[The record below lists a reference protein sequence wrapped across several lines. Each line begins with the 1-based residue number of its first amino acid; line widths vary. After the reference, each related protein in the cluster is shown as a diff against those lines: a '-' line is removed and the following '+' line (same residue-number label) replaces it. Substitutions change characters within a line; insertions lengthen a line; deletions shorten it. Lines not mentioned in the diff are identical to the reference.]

1 MLFVKKPAK
10 KPAAAEATSLFVEP
24 GFGAT
29 LDGESVRVA
38 DSPATPSPGSKDP
51 GKGGFSFMRKRSG
64 AGPGQ
69 AAEAKLYVDA
79 EEITPVPVPVRPD
92 LSARIPADDAQTA
105 SAASAAS
112 APAPLESS
120 KVSKLLGRFSRPSPK
135 TAPAQETGP
144 KEPPA
149 PKAPKPPKPAKPPRA
164 PKAPTRKSSALYIGM
179 DVNETVTE
187 WWAISNGTLVALT
200 EPPQSGR
207 AVLFSKKDARLA
219 ATKTLSYNDAVGLGF
234 QESGEDV
241 TVVNASAQHRVVYAT
256 SPERIQG
263 LGPEIIPGLLVL
275 EAAASRGQVD
285 LPSIVGFSLPGE
297 NGMVA
302 ALVVGVL
309 QQKGGLTRSQMTLNT
324 SNPQFSIDQFVAQQK
339 GFQQSSGVRLFGLQ
353 ELLAEAAKLSS
364 YPTEALVFGRIP
376 KSKAALLSVALATV
390 VMAGSLVYY
399 GYLATALGLVHGG
412 IAEAQQAERAEKL
425 KLADLVESR
434 VASLAAISSLDPVIL
449 FGYAREVRVPFS
461 KVVLD
466 ATVATGTTMTVTFS
480 PTGMRKGKASSFVA
494 SAEDIRAFNARE
506 IAGPCTRTTLSVNG
520 VLNEIVATYTCESA
534 TDAIS
539 GYSLD

>member
-10 KPAAAEATSLFVEP
+10 KPVATEAASLFVEP

-38 DSPATPSPGSKDP
+38 DSPVTPPAQAAGSKDS
-51 GKGGFSFMRKRSG
+51 GKSGFSFTRKRSG
-64 AGPGQ
+64 EV
-69 AAEAKLYVDA
+69 AEKAVEAQLYVDA
-79 EEITPVPVPVRPD
+79 EEVIPVPVSPD
-92 LSARIPADDAQTA
+92 LSGRKPAAAQP
-105 SAASAAS
+105 AA
-112 APAPLESS
+112 APAESS
-120 KVSKLLGRFSRPSPK
+120 KASKLLGRFGKSSQK
-135 TAPAQETGP
+135 TASEPVTRPEAPKPAKAP
-144 KEPPA
+144 KA
-149 PKAPKPPKPAKPPRA
+149 PKAPKPAKPARA

-187 WWAISNGTLVALT
+187 WWAVSNGTLVALT
-200 EPPQSGR
+200 EPPQGGR

-275 EAAASRGQVD
+275 EAAASRGQVA

-339 GFQQSSGVRLFGLQ
+339 GFQQSSDVRLFGLQ

-376 KSKAALLSVALATV
+376 KSKASLLSVALAAFA
-390 VMAGSLVYY
+390 MAGSLGYY
-399 GYLATALGLVHGG
+399 GYLATAMGLVHAD
-412 IAEAQQAERAEKL
+412 IAEAQQAERTEKL

-434 VASLAAISSLDPVIL
+434 VSSLAAISSLDPVTL
-449 FGYAREVRVPFS
+449 FESAREVRVPFS
-461 KVVLD
+461 KVVLN
-466 ATVATGTTMTVTFS
+466 ATVSTGATMTVTFS
-480 PTGMRKGKASSFVA
+480 PTGMRKGKASSFAA

-506 IAGPCTRTTLSVNG
+506 TVGPCTRTTLSVNG
-520 VLNEIVATYTCESA
+520 VLNEIVATYTCKSA
-534 TDAIS
+534 TDAVP